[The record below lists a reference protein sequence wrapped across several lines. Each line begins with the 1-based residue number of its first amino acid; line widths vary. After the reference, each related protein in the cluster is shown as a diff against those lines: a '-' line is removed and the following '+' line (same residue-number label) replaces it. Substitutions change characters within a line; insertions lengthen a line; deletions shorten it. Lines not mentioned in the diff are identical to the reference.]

1 MTESLFAL
9 PDSPKADPALIERD
23 QEHFAA
29 IATAVDSQ
37 IRDLTRR
44 RDETRRVRTASGQSA
59 LERDLET
66 HRITARLRLLE
77 RYGSDVVLGHM
88 QLVDQ
93 PYATYIGRVGIA
105 DADGTQL
112 LIDWRAPAA
121 EPFFSATHAHPMG
134 LAYRRRYRWAGGRIV
149 DYWDE
154 VFTDA
159 DGDHRHALDDQ
170 SAFVASLGSA
180 RTGAMRDV
188 LATIQSDQDAIIR
201 ADSAGPLVVDGGP
214 GTGKTVVALHR
225 AAYLLYADPR
235 LGARRGGLLIV
246 GPHRPY
252 LNYVAD
258 VLPSLGEEDVQTC
271 TIADMIEES
280 AGARHET
287 DPIAAR
293 LKSSA
298 RMIEVVE
305 PAVRLYEDP
314 PITPT
319 LVETPW
325 RDAAITPA
333 DWARIFAAR
342 EPGIAHNEAQ
352 DQIWQALIDVVHGKI
367 DDDVPRD
374 ALARA
379 LAQNR
384 ALRRQLHSIWPILDA
399 TDLVA
404 DLWAVPAYLK
414 MCAPWLSAEDRA
426 SLRRAEGSP
435 WTIEDLPILD
445 AMRGRLGDLSA
456 TASRRARESAVAE
469 RREYMDDVVQ
479 NLIAADD
486 DGEGIVTSL
495 VQSDLREVLDDDEYG
510 APGSTG
516 GLDGPFAHIIVDEAQ
531 ELTDA
536 EWSMILRRC
545 PSRSLTIV
553 GDRAQARRGFAET
566 WSQRLTRAGVPTPRI
581 SSLTVNYRTPSEVME
596 AAEPVIRAA
605 IPDANVPTSVRSSG
619 VPVRFG
625 AADELDAIV
634 SEWEARTP
642 EGTGCVIGSHSFSGT
657 ERVRSLPPEEAKGL
671 EFDLVVLANPGSF
684 GDGIA
689 GSVDRYVAMT
699 RATQELVI
707 LTS

>member
-88 QLVDQ
+88 QLEDQ
-93 PYATYIGRVGIA
+93 PHATYIGRVGIA

-134 LAYRRRYRWAGGRIV
+134 LAYRRRYRWARGRIV

-154 VFTDA
+154 VFTEA

-201 ADSAGPLVVDGGP
+201 ADSTGPLVVDGGP

-252 LNYVAD
+252 LNYVSD

-287 DPIAAR
+287 DPIAAQ

-553 GDRAQARRGFAET
+553 GDRAQARRGFAES

-642 EGTGCVIGSHSFSGT
+642 EGTGCVIGSFDFVET
-657 ERVRSLPPEEAKGL
+657 PRVRSLPPEEAKGL
-671 EFDLVVLANPGSF
+671 EFDLVVLADPDSF

-689 GSVDRYVAMT
+689 GAVDRYVAMT

-707 LTS
+707 LTP